1 MSEELRHLPILLAEL
16 AAVAG
21 ICRAL
26 QFASDFG
33 GRRIKVPFR
42 MGDDHAIVV
51 SLGRVG
57 ADRLAELHAGDH
69 VVIPYGPT
77 GSTAEARRRLAKA
90 LIGGASINGAVAASG
105 LHHRTAQRMRKRI
118 KDSGQGS
125 LF

>member
-21 ICRAL
+21 IGRAL
-26 QFASDFG
+26 QFAADFG
-33 GRRIKVPFR
+33 GRRIKVPFH
-42 MGDDHAIVV
+42 MGDDHPIVV

-69 VVIPYGPT
+69 VVVPKGPAGT
-77 GSTAEARRRLAKA
+77 MAEARRRLARA
-90 LIGGASINGAVAASG
+90 LVDGASINGAATASG
-105 LHHRTAQRMRKRI
+105 LHRRTAERMRRRI
-118 KDSGQGS
+118 KDFGQGS